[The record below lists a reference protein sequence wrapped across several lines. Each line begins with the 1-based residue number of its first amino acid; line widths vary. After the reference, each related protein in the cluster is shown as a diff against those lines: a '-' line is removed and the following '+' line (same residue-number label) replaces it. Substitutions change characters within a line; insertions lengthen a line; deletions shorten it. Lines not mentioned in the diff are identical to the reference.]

1 MNRLNDRGYKE
12 MKVDLK
18 TRILLL
24 TSFFITLIGNFLDYI
39 NVISDANT
47 LIVYIFM
54 LLPIAVGIIPL
65 CQCLLNKAKMKY
77 TSELKT
83 GIFLFISFIVISNV
97 KAYQVDAN
105 FSFFPGEAIRLFVPF
120 LYAFI
125 IVNFLSM
132 HDIEMFMKFG
142 LIISIVSFFISTDFS
157 TITLKDIFS
166 ISFSNSYSPF
176 ENSKISFLSF
186 TLASFFIY
194 YRDKFPGWT
203 IASMIMVFLSFKRVY
218 ILGVL
223 ILLIAST
230 NFFRKVKIKKWILYI
245 SSLMWILLIEL
256 YMFLLNP
263 LNYNWEID
271 RFHFDIV
278 NFSMSRAYRVWYLI
292 QNNYLSSG
300 LTSTTKFLQD
310 NFFFNGTT
318 LELDLIKILMELGIL
333 GIIILVICYYQLVR
347 ESFYAYLLMSI
358 LLLQFLMASGIDGY
372 LEMSIVFISMAVVN
386 YNNSILGE

>member
-1 MNRLNDRGYKE
+1 

-65 CQCLLNKAKMKY
+65 CQCLFNKNKMKY

-105 FSFFPGEAIRLFVPF
+105 FNFFPGEAIRLFVPF

-125 IVNFLSM
+125 FINFLSM
-132 HDIEMFMKFG
+132 HDIEMFMKFV
-142 LIISIVSFFISTDFS
+142 LLLSIVAFFISTDFS

-203 IASMIMVFLSFKRVY
+203 IASMIMVFLIFKRVY

-278 NFSMSRAYRVWYLI
+278 DFSMSRAYRVWYLI

-300 LTSTTKFLQD
+300 LTSTTKFLQN

-333 GIIILVICYYQLVR
+333 GIIIVVICYYRLAR

-358 LLLQFLMASGIDGY
+358 LFLQFLMASGIDGY
-372 LEMSIVFISMAVVN
+372 LEMSIVFISMAVAN

>member
-1 MNRLNDRGYKE
+1 MS
-12 MKVDLK
+12 M
-18 TRILLL
+18 
-24 TSFFITLIGNFLDYI
+24 
-39 NVISDANT
+39 
-47 LIVYIFM
+47 
-54 LLPIAVGIIPL
+54 
-65 CQCLLNKAKMKY
+65 
-77 TSELKT
+77 
-83 GIFLFISFIVISNV
+83 FISFIVISNV

-358 LLLQFLMASGIDGY
+358 LFLQFLMASGIDGY